1 MGMQRMWSPVVS
13 TVLVLLWLTC
23 ASESKSPLPKIMRKE
38 LAKLDCSDGQL
49 EALEMIATA
58 QKEGRPETCYLSF
71 MSGKK
76 ERRAVKKLCKQHLP
90 KISVKKHEEG
100 GSQCLILRV
109 GGGSAEEGPAKSGM
123 IFPVRALCTMS
134 GTEIACVATKSHLV
148 QRKGNQ
154 RAKIRRLPQARQR
167 HWQVSRT
174 LSYL

>member
-1 MGMQRMWSPVVS
+1 
-13 TVLVLLWLTC
+13 
-23 ASESKSPLPKIMRKE
+23 MRKE

-134 GTEIACVATKSHLV
+134 EKGKSKSQDTAPPAGKAAPLAGV
-148 QRKGNQ
+148 KNPVVFVKENAEKENTGRDDGDLDIN
-154 RAKIRRLPQARQR
+154 
-167 HWQVSRT
+167 VSAQPSS
-174 LSYL
+174 LSSLHTCSAQLSSL